1 MDNEHHHVLITGGCG
16 FLGRAIV
23 DAFLEQYPTHLY
35 TILGLSPPLLSRQN
49 VGFIQ
54 ADIRDP
60 AAVERALS
68 ASRPDAVVHAAGIVP
83 TGQSRYSQREREHV
97 FAVNVEGTRNLLS
110 VAKSVGSVRAF
121 VYTSSST
128 VVGDDLSS
136 GDRPNAREEVEDVG
150 RKRWIYGE
158 SKTHAENLVLS
169 ANDPSTPFLTTALRP
184 SVLFGPGDTN
194 LLPPLHALIAAKSTT
209 VTLGNGF
216 NLYDFT
222 YVTNAADAHVL
233 ATANLLASAS
243 AAGLPINITN
253 DAPIPFRDFCRAVWA
268 AFGHH
273 PRWEV
278 HVPAGV
284 ARAMGSAAD
293 VVARLLRWQEEWGL
307 SRGAVEDAVGV
318 RYGDGRRAR
327 EVLGYAPRVGLAEGV
342 GRACE
347 DYKRV
352 LAEREKEAAGKVG

>member
-158 SKTHAENLVLS
+158 SKVIFSVA
-169 ANDPSTPFLTTALRP
+169 STFFFILEPGKFARQNF
-184 SVLFGPGDTN
+184 VLFSNFLWKSAHTS
-194 LLPPLHALIAAKSTT
+194 HTILI
-209 VTLGNGF
+209 F
-216 NLYDFT
+216 W
-222 YVTNAADAHVL
+222 
-233 ATANLLASAS
+233 
-243 AAGLPINITN
+243 I
-253 DAPIPFRDFCRAVWA
+253 
-268 AFGHH
+268 
-273 PRWEV
+273 
-278 HVPAGV
+278 
-284 ARAMGSAAD
+284 
-293 VVARLLRWQEEWGL
+293 
-307 SRGAVEDAVGV
+307 
-318 RYGDGRRAR
+318 
-327 EVLGYAPRVGLAEGV
+327 
-342 GRACE
+342 
-347 DYKRV
+347 DYLIRI
-352 LAEREKEAAGKVG
+352 